1 MIKVLIN
8 FSIIKLVG
16 NAVTWLAN
24 GKTPV
29 IATHTSDLVIFEN
42 FFVLYLQFHNPFS
55 LITRPINSARYQ
67 TVYNLKFLWG
77 TFSALS

>member
-1 MIKVLIN
+1 
-8 FSIIKLVG
+8 VG

-42 FFVLYLQFHNPFS
+42 FFILYLQFHNPFS
-55 LITRPINSARYQ
+55 LITRPINSAMGKAMEPDIKKDI
-67 TVYNLKFLWG
+67 T
-77 TFSALS
+77 